1 MAPAVALGSALTVT
15 ATGPYSAAG
24 AMTGVR
30 LETAGW
36 LGVASAVL
44 TIPLVLAELSAHTHE
59 TRLLRDL
66 LGLFSTGISV
76 YLFLTLREL
85 LQVRFAFHEADT
97 AIGFLIGMSIALFAL
112 SLVAHVATRPPS
124 ETLLGLA
131 FTAAAA
137 AAGGGLIIFALRLLR
152 LPDRLFGYLRPYA
165 FANIALGVC
174 LASVVLVPLGVLAS
188 VVADTLMAL
197 IFFAAARR
205 P

>member
-1 MAPAVALGSALTVT
+1 
-15 ATGPYSAAG
+15 
-24 AMTGVR
+24 MTGTR

-36 LGVASAVL
+36 LGVTSAVL
-44 TIPLVLAELSAHTHE
+44 TIPLVLAEAVAQADE

-66 LGLFSTGISV
+66 LGLFATGISV
-76 YLFLTLREL
+76 YLYLTLREL
-85 LQVRFAFHEADT
+85 LQVRFAFHEANA

-112 SLVAHVATRPPS
+112 SLLAHVATRPPS

-131 FTAAAA
+131 VTAAAA

-152 LPDRLFGYLRPYA
+152 LQDRLYGYLRPYA

-174 LASVVLVPLGVLAS
+174 LVSVVLVPLGIIAS
-188 VVADTLMAL
+188 VIADTLVAL

>member
-1 MAPAVALGSALTVT
+1 LTASA
-15 ATGPYSAAG
+15 GRPYIAAG
-24 AMTGVR
+24 AMTGAR

-36 LGVASAVL
+36 LGMASAVL
-44 TIPLVLAELSAHTHE
+44 TIPLVLAEATAQADE
-59 TRLLRDL
+59 PRLVRDL
-66 LGLFSTGISV
+66 LGLFTTGISV
-76 YLFLTLREL
+76 YLYLTLREL

-97 AIGFLIGMSIALFAL
+97 AIGFLVGMSIALFAL
-112 SLVAHVATRPPS
+112 NLLAHVATRPPS
-124 ETLLGLA
+124 ETLLGLV

-152 LPDRLFGYLRPYA
+152 LRDRLYGYLRPYA

-174 LASVVLVPLGVLAS
+174 LASVILVPLGIVVS